1 MTDLMISQLNTNK
14 QHFGKKTQSVFDESV
29 IYASDRVHAVAPKG
43 RLLKS
48 SMLSAPKI
56 FVKDTAEDVVAL
68 KKAIKDGDSND
79 YRLGRINDLTLK
91 IGSLAIAGYLFTKK
105 NAPKQRLM
113 ELIGFGSFFASM
125 ALWPKLFVQTPAK
138 LIHGIDVFQ
147 EYEDS
152 QGRKKKFFQDPQYIP
167 WDLLSDKEM
176 DKLGDRLNIPKDVPN
191 RSDLT
196 KEKAHKIALQ
206 SNTMWMLS
214 AGFGVPI
221 MSAFICSGVEKL
233 LPKAIDKTNL
243 SISNS
248 ALDSLQS
255 KSVDA
260 IKPNGDQVKFFKK
273 FLKTINKE
281 TVVNDDLLRNL
292 STAITPNSAY
302 SQFVYEA
309 LQKEAGKEKVS
320 QAGVDALFEKH
331 SATFKHFEIDKA
343 KFDENFSKYIEQPLD
358 VQLKGLVRSLKESG
372 NEQAKYQSFDFAQE
386 FITKKGVVRDSLSP
400 ELLEKA
406 KTWNLILAKVDSATR
421 TIESNLA
428 LKSANSAD
436 ALATKHW
443 ESFNK
448 ALVKGLGLSKK
459 EIDII
464 KNDNGLALDMLSKKL
479 TTSLKDEGAYKKQ
492 FNGLL
497 ATFEKFA
504 TDFDLDIVEKDS
516 LVASKNAPLI
526 SALKDEKAKITKIYS
541 NFAESL
547 RSAGLP
553 DLADRFAMTGKDD
566 AITKAS
572 ASIYTKIDIPVQSKF
587 SSFSRNLLTLDFFKR
602 KADGT
607 LAQQIK
613 HLAGTRLMQPVN
625 DKMVE
630 DIIKSSEKLLLD
642 GKIGDF
648 LSKMSTTGNGNL
660 DYKVVMDLLF
670 DKNNLSS
677 TTKDLMAKSPK
688 NSELFNT
695 FLTDVHDVVGG
706 FCNRHFRHTAIDGH
720 SEHYLQND
728 SIKLKSSLFHSM
740 WGDSMTSMVRKSA
753 DNISNTAIWNK
764 KFAILGASVA
774 AITVLSQFL
783 FGRINLSQNVSQ
795 QKESE
800 VA

>member
-292 STAITPNSAY
+292 SKAITPNSAY

-343 KFDENFSKYIEQPLD
+343 KFDENFSKYSEQPLD

-464 KNDNGLALDMLSKKL
+464 KNDNGVALDMLSKKL

-492 FNGLL
+492 FNALL

-516 LVASKNAPLI
+516 LVASKKAPLI

-587 SSFSRNLLTLDFFKR
+587 SAFSRNLLTLDFFKR

-706 FCNRHFRHTAIDGH
+706 FCNRHFRHTAIDGS
-720 SEHYLQND
+720 SEHYIKND

-764 KFAILGASVA
+764 KFAILGGGVA